1 LLRQTSEKVDSR
13 ARGSRARFR
22 RKPGSPSWIRASV
35 DTSSVMVS
43 FGGTGTDSLGTAPV
57 ESDDRRAA
65 MVKRWVAGG
74 EEVGSSADQHPRA
87 QKKENRRAESPAG
100 TAALNVATAPVKKL
114 QASLRR
120 GYNREHDEY
129 KILWR
134 PLSRSLGSLRFGPG
148 NAGGTLWIFLLD
160 RVLRA
165 SVARQGFALDSSP
178 RWLYA
183 CSGSDRGEMIAWE
196 MQRVLSVLL
205 PSRRAQPCQYEAV
218 RREQDGRLAD
228 LRSADPRGARGS
240 PTRIWIDKPAL
251 EGSTMPNGQ
260 LCEEE
265 GRSKAPSSSL

>member
-129 KILWR
+129 KILWP
-134 PLSRSLGSLRFGPG
+134 PLSRSLGSLHFGPE
-148 NAGGTLWIFLLD
+148 NAGD
-160 RVLRA
+160 RC
-165 SVARQGFALDSSP
+165 GFSFSIV
-178 RWLYA
+178 
-183 CSGSDRGEMIAWE
+183 C
-196 MQRVLSVLL
+196 SVLPLRVKDL
-205 PSRRAQPCQYEAV
+205 PLTLPL
-218 RREQDGRLAD
+218 DGFMPA
-228 LRSADPRGARGS
+228 ADPTG
-240 PTRIWIDKPAL
+240 
-251 EGSTMPNGQ
+251 
-260 LCEEE
+260 
-265 GRSKAPSSSL
+265 GR